1 MWYGLLVIYYFGA
14 NQSFQFTL
22 IGLPRVL
29 YARNRFYCRDTSV
42 CTLYCVFIA
51 RTQGPRGFWGGHSF
65 TTLTLVVSHSTCP
78 PLSSPPHAHSFVL
91 GTAGVNNQ
99 SLVTVESRSQT
110 LGTCLEAGGRC
121 TTPTRSL
128 TLQAFHSCTFVGLF
142 VAPRDTLTSSPR
154 LSSLCGRKGGCNGIN
169 YQNY

>member
-1 MWYGLLVIYYFGA
+1 M
-14 NQSFQFTL
+14 QE
-22 IGLPRVL
+22 IG
-29 YARNRFYCRDTSV
+29 
-42 CTLYCVFIA
+42 FIA
-51 RTQGPRGFWGGHSF
+51 GTPQFVLFTVFLLHELKVPGAFGGVIR
-65 TTLTLVVSHSTCP
+65 LLRSHSSSLIAHVLHYP
-78 PLSSPPHAHSFVL
+78 PPPHAHSFVL

-99 SLVTVESRSQT
+99 SLVTVESRSKT

-121 TTPTRSL
+121 TTPTHSL

-169 YQNY
+169 YQNHKERKRCKE